1 MPLYVSLNTCGQGGD
16 IFTIPRCKLLA
27 SVCLCSF
34 LVFAFAWSI
43 SQKDSFNHSN
53 LFTNMFELPFK
64 NLVNFVSRKRAACK
78 SVNGSHKYKGN
89 SKDVKPPDL
98 WIHHERLELKPIDKS
113 PDPNPIMTDTPI
125 PRNSQDITPV
135 DNSMDSNI
143 HQRRNSYRGAGFPQ
157 MLGDYFHLNH
167 FPFIRLP

>member
-1 MPLYVSLNTCGQGGD
+1 M
-16 IFTIPRCKLLA
+16 
-27 SVCLCSF
+27 
-34 LVFAFAWSI
+34 
-43 SQKDSFNHSN
+43 
-53 LFTNMFELPFK
+53 
-64 NLVNFVSRKRAACK
+64 
-78 SVNGSHKYKGN
+78 NGSHKYKGN

-143 HQRRNSYRGAGFPQ
+143 HQRRNSYRGTGF
-157 MLGDYFHLNH
+157 FHLNH
-167 FPFIRLP
+167 FPFCKVALIGNSYEKLGLEKHVLQQQLLMQNSWPLERERLCTQTKQPSSSLRSLIALHQLKI